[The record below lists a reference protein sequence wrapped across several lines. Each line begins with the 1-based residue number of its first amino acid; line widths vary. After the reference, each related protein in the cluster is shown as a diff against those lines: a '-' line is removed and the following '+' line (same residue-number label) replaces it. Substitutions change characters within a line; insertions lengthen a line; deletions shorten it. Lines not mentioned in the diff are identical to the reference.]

1 MIKSNLFINVVLIL
15 AIQVLSPQAGPSLN
29 AQVTHPDLIHK
40 KKIFILGTYHF
51 ASNADIIKHNLE
63 NMLSEK
69 RQKEIEQVVIQLA
82 EFKPNKICIEWN
94 AGEDQP
100 FTDSVYSEY
109 LNDKF
114 SLKANEVYQ
123 IAFRL
128 AKKLG
133 HKKVYCIDA
142 PGDFLYDTLVSTAK
156 KYNQSDWFDRHSDAV
171 KKVAESEDSLRKIHT
186 LRENLRNINSKAAL
200 QFGLDVNAVF
210 ISPLLGEP
218 GEYAGAEFLGEWYKR
233 NIRMYSNILR
243 VAEAKDERI
252 FVLVG
257 ASHKSIMKLFFES
270 NPQWEFVDVIDY
282 LK

>member
-1 MIKSNLFINVVLIL
+1 MIKSNLFINVVLIF
-15 AIQVLSPQAGPSLN
+15 AVQVLPPYASSSLK
-29 AQVTHPDLIHK
+29 AQTTDPDLEHK
-40 KKIFILGTYHF
+40 KKVFILGTFHF
-51 ASNADIIKHNLE
+51 ASNADIIKRNLE

-69 RQKEIEQVVIQLA
+69 RQKEIEKVVIRLA
-82 EFKPNKICIEWN
+82 AFKPDKICIEWD

-114 SLKANEVYQ
+114 SLKSNEVYQ

-142 PGDFLYDTLVSTAK
+142 PGYFLHDTLVSTAK
-156 KYNQSDWFDRHSDAV
+156 KYNQSDWFDRHFHAV
-171 KKVAESEDSLRKIHT
+171 VKVAESEDSLRQIHT
-186 LRENLRNINSKAAL
+186 LRENLRNINSKAAM
-200 QFGLDVNAVF
+200 QFGLDVNDVF
-210 ISPLLGEP
+210 TSPLLGEP

-233 NIRMYSNILR
+233 NIRMYSNVLR
-243 VAEAKDERI
+243 VAEAKDKRI

-257 ASHKSIMKLFFES
+257 ASHKSIMKQFFET
-270 NPQWEFVDVIDY
+270 NPQWEFVDVLDY

>member
-15 AIQVLSPQAGPSLN
+15 AIQVLSPNAGSLLK
-29 AQVTHPDLIHK
+29 AQITNPDLVHK
-40 KKIFILGTYHF
+40 KKVFILGTFHF

-69 RQKEIEQVVIQLA
+69 RQKEIEQVVIQLS
-82 EFKPNKICIEWN
+82 EFKPDKICIEWD

-100 FTDSVYSEY
+100 FTDSVYGEY

-114 SLKANEVYQ
+114 TLKANEVYQ

-142 PGDFLYDTLVSTAK
+142 PGNFLHDTLVSTAK
-156 KYNQSDWFDRHSDAV
+156 KYNQSDWFDRHFHAV
-171 KKVAESEDSLRKIHT
+171 LKVAESEDSLRTINT
-186 LRENLRNINSKAAL
+186 LKENLRKINSKAAL
-200 QFGLDVNAVF
+200 QFGLDVNDVF
-210 ISPLLGEP
+210 ISPLLGKP

-233 NIRMYSNILR
+233 NIRMYSNVLR
-243 VAEAKDERI
+243 VAEAKDKRI

-257 ASHKSIMKLFFES
+257 ASHKSIMKQLFET
-270 NPQWEFVDVIDY
+270 NPQWELVDVIDY

>member
-1 MIKSNLFINVVLIL
+1 MIKSNLFINVVLIF
-15 AIQVLSPQAGPSLN
+15 AIQVLSPQAGSSLK
-29 AQVTHPDLIHK
+29 AQLTDPDLVHK
-40 KKIFILGTYHF
+40 KKVFILGTYHF
-51 ASNADIIKHNLE
+51 ASSADIIKHDLE

-69 RQKEIEQVVIQLA
+69 RQKEIEQVVTQLA
-82 EFKPNKICIEWN
+82 EFKPHKICIEWD

-133 HKKVYCIDA
+133 HKKVHCIDA
-142 PGDFLYDTLVSTAK
+142 PGNFLYDTLVSTAK
-156 KYNQSDWFDRHSDAV
+156 KYNQSDWFDRHFQAV
-171 KKVAESEDSLRKIHT
+171 LKIAESEDSLRKIHT

-200 QFGLDVNAVF
+200 QFGLDVNDVF
-210 ISPLLGEP
+210 TSPLLGEP
-218 GEYAGAEFLGEWYKR
+218 GEYAGAEFLSEWYKR

-243 VAEAKDERI
+243 VAGDKDKRI

-257 ASHKSIMKLFFES
+257 ASHKSIMKQLFET
-270 NPQWEFVDVIDY
+270 NPQWELVEVIDY